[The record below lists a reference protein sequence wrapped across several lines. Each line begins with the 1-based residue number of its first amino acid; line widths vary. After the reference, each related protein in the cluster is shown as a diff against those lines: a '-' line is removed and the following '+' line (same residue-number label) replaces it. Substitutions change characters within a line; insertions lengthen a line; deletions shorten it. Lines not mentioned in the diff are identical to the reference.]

1 MQYKYHISALATNT
15 RPFCNKDYTNNTIY
29 KHGLP
34 RPLKIYR
41 KSRVKPVHHFTD
53 TRATS
58 TTLNQ
63 LMDTP
68 GQNMIF
74 SNNNNNNNNKCNLG
88 KEKINYIQAITML
101 TDGTSCQDMAAQ
113 NKALMRV
120 RRLCNTS
127 PNYSSNFNE
136 YLEKRCST
144 FKQKSFH
151 FSTHKNNNDFEKPGG
166 PNTYYNQYVGNC
178 SNCSKP
184 SCFCDK
190 VIYKP
195 SNYQFASQGAVS
207 SSLRTTKKTLNTIET
222 GLFLDTFCNKTQ
234 V

>member
-1 MQYKYHISALATNT
+1 MTLKYNYHFSALATNT

-68 GQNMIF
+68 GQNMAF
-74 SNNNNNNNNKCNLG
+74 NNKNDLG
-88 KEKINYIQAITML
+88 KQAFNYIQAVTML
-101 TDGTSCQDMAAQ
+101 HDGTCCHDTADQT
-113 NKALMRV
+113 KALKRV

-127 PNYSSNFNE
+127 PNYSTNFNE
-136 YLEKRCST
+136 YLEKRCNS

-151 FSTHKNNNDFEKPGG
+151 FSKHKNNNDFEKPGA
-166 PNTYYNQYVGNC
+166 PNTYHNQYVGNC
-178 SNCSKP
+178 NNCSNTT
-184 SCFCDK
+184 CHCHN

-234 V
+234 F